1 MLNTPPYVINKCF
14 WRPLVVKRYEKQY
27 WHIHLLGK
35 SQKHGAAIQD
45 LALSPD
51 GTWIISISSE
61 DTAQTWQIG
70 EDLGIIFDTCGD
82 PPISAV
88 FFPDGATIT
97 EPPFCNWTLLD
108 FSCPFLILPSLR
120 NYRDMGE
127 MSLCLCLKFYL
138 KTFCPLFV
146 VIACRRFWTDL
157 FAILWQRAEPPNS
170 KSDGAIP
177 KQVASRPGE
186 TETRTRF
193 ARLWSGEWK
202 FLWRQRVLL
211 LRRRRPS
218 SSGNFALI
226 SLGTYIWHIGYLIKW
241 YEYNC
246 NKIRDARLCRVPS
259 RSNNTF

>member
-1 MLNTPPYVINKCF
+1 LTRSVWLVRTTIFSAITAAYGRLAVGNLNIVTLTLPGMVRNTRVPN
-14 WRPLVVKRYEKQY
+14 P
-27 WHIHLLGK
+27 
-35 SQKHGAAIQD
+35 
-45 LALSPD
+45 
-51 GTWIISISSE
+51 T
-61 DTAQTWQIG
+61 
-70 EDLGIIFDTCGD
+70 
-82 PPISAV
+82 
-88 FFPDGATIT
+88 TIT

-127 MSLCLCLKFYL
+127 MSLCLCMKFYL

-226 SLGTYIWHIGYLIKW
+226 SLGTYIWHIGYLIKR